1 MHCHKPYR
9 LLEPLPVSTYLLD
22 WVSMDF
28 ITGLSPLK
36 WCGQVYNTVLVVID
50 IFIKYCWYYLCT
62 KNITT
67 DELTDLFYNDF
78 IYSYVLGTG
87 TIPTVFSEHV
97 HNNQYC
103 VVDLPTPF

>member
-1 MHCHKPYR
+1 
-9 LLEPLPVSTYLLD
+9 
-22 WVSMDF
+22 MDF

-67 DELTDLFYNDF
+67 DELADLFYDDF
-78 IYSYVLGTG
+78 IHSEGTPANIISDCGSLFTSEFWSVLC
-87 TIPTVFSEHV
+87 
-97 HNNQYC
+97 HNLGIKWC
-103 VVDLPTPF
+103 